1 MRGMPQARPLT
12 SILSP
17 QAGRGGEEF
26 DVAIVG
32 GGLAG
37 ASLAVALAPGGKR
50 IALIEAAPFRQTEPE
65 WDERTIAL
73 NAASRRIYE
82 GLGVWEALRPEAEP
96 ILATHISE
104 RGRFGVARFTAKE
117 AGEEALGYNLPLR
130 AIASALW
137 RTLKSSA
144 NVEVICPAQ
153 VAGIERTAEYVEL
166 KLDSRLHGNDEDKK
180 RLTPHAS
187 RLTAKLV
194 VAADG
199 AQSNVR
205 KLLGIGASQRDYGQT
220 AILSTVKPERP
231 HEGIAYE
238 RFTEDGP
245 IAVLPRPGRRCA
257 LIWTVPSGKAAA
269 MLAWSDSEFLQQLHE
284 AFGHRLGRFLQCGMR
299 QAYPL
304 TQTISERLTAQRVI
318 FAGNAAQTLH
328 PVAAQGFNLGLR
340 DVATVAELLAGEGD
354 PGSPELLAEYES
366 RRASDREKVAGF
378 TDQLVRIFSNA
389 VPGLSSARHLGL
401 LALDLLP
408 PIKAAVMRQNLG
420 YAGATPALARGASSL
435 NPLSPSKGR
444 A

>member
-1 MRGMPQARPLT
+1 MTR
-12 SILSP
+12 
-17 QAGRGGEEF
+17 F

-37 ASLAVALAPGGKR
+37 TSLAVALAPGGKR
-50 IALIEAAPFRQTEPE
+50 IALIEAAPFRQAEPA

-73 NAASRRIYE
+73 NAAGRRIYE

-117 AGEEALGYNLPLR
+117 AGEEALGYNLPMR
-130 AIASALW
+130 AIGAVLW
-137 RTLKSSA
+137 RALKSSA

-153 VAGIERTAEYVEL
+153 VEGMENSSGCAEL
-166 KLDSRLHGNDEDKK
+166 KLDARDEEKK
-180 RLTPHAS
+180 S
-187 RLTAKLV
+187 LTARLV

-220 AILSTVKPERP
+220 AILGTVKPERP

-257 LIWTVPSGKAAA
+257 LIWTVPSEKAAV
-269 MLAWSDSEFLQQLHE
+269 MLAWSDDEFLENLHE

-299 QAYPL
+299 QGYPL
-304 TQTISERLTAQRVI
+304 TQTISERLTAPRVI

-340 DVATVAELLAGEGD
+340 DVATVAELLAGRDD
-354 PGSPELLAEYES
+354 PGAPELLAEYES
-366 RRASDREKVAGF
+366 RRTSDREKVAGF

-420 YAGATPALARGASSL
+420 YAGTTPALAR
-435 NPLSPSKGR
+435 R
-444 A
+444 AK

>member
-1 MRGMPQARPLT
+1 MRN
-12 SILSP
+12 
-17 QAGRGGEEF
+17 EF
-26 DVAIVG
+26 DVVIVG

-37 ASLAVALAPGGKR
+37 ASLAVALAPSGKR
-50 IALIEAAPFRQTEPE
+50 IALIEAAPPSKAEPA

-73 NAASRRIYE
+73 NAASRHIYE
-82 GLGVWEALRPEAEP
+82 GMGIWDALRPEAEP

-130 AIASALW
+130 AISAVLW
-137 RTLKSSA
+137 RTLKASV
-144 NVEVICPAQ
+144 NVEIICPAL
-153 VAGIERTAEYVEL
+153 VDGIENSPEQVEL
-166 KLDSRLHGNDEDKK
+166 KLRRGSDEKK
-180 RLTPHAS
+180 ESFMAN
-187 RLTAKLV
+187 LV

-205 KLLGIGASQRDYGQT
+205 KLLKIGARQHDYGQT
-220 AILSTVKPERP
+220 AILSTVKPERS

-257 LIWTVPSGKAAA
+257 LIWTVPSEKATG
-269 MLAWSDSEFLQQLHE
+269 MLAWSDHEFLENLHE
-284 AFGHRLGRFLQCGMR
+284 AFGHRLGGFLQCGIR
-299 QAYPL
+299 QGYPL
-304 TQTISERLTAQRVI
+304 TQTISEKLTAPRVI

-340 DVATVAELLAGEGD
+340 DIATVAELLEGGGD
-354 PGSPELLAEYES
+354 PGSPGVLAEYES

-420 YAGATPALARGASSL
+420 YAGNTPSLARSA
-435 NPLSPSKGR
+435 K
-444 A
+444 